1 MSRITRYKR
10 INPTVIAAEFL
21 TRTWHRNK
29 SSDVVVQRSMFMQ
42 AKWLKKQAGLRRRFQ
57 NFEFRSRFED
67 VICCT
72 LATLERLSSQ
82 LESLIVRT
90 EFCHARINRTCGT
103 LSGAI
108 LGARLGGEIFVS
120 EWRRSRRNVLALRSS
135 MPRQVEWIWRGGDCA
150 QLQVPRQKCEK
161 RHRLDSGAPGRLG
174 RSVCTIMHD
183 DYELSVG
190 FKRIV
195 GR

>member
-1 MSRITRYKR
+1 MSNDLCSCRLNGSKSKQDCGAVSNTLSF
-10 INPTVIAAEFL
+10 VHDS
-21 TRTWHRNK
+21 RT
-29 SSDVVVQRSMFMQ
+29 SF
-42 AKWLKKQAGLRRRFQ
+42 
-57 NFEFRSRFED
+57 
-67 VICCT
+67 CCT

-90 EFCHARINRTCGT
+90 EFCHTRINRT

-135 MPRQVEWIWRGGDCA
+135 MPRQVEWIWRGDCA

-174 RSVCTIMHD
+174 RSVCTIMHG
-183 DYELSVG
+183 DYELLCRFQAG
-190 FKRIV
+190 C
-195 GR
+195 

>member
-1 MSRITRYKR
+1 
-10 INPTVIAAEFL
+10 
-21 TRTWHRNK
+21 
-29 SSDVVVQRSMFMQ
+29 MQ

-57 NFEFRSRFED
+57 HFEFRSRFED
-67 VICCT
+67 VI
-72 LATLERLSSQ
+72 LLHSRTLERLSSQ

-90 EFCHARINRTCGT
+90 EFCHTRINRT

-135 MPRQVEWIWRGGDCA
+135 MPRQVEWIWRGDCA

-174 RSVCTIMHD
+174 RSVCTIMHG
-183 DYELSVG
+183 DYELLCRFQAG
-190 FKRIV
+190 C
-195 GR
+195 